1 MRRNTDRPPVTA
13 QELAH
18 RRAPTGASEKLIFFF
33 GGFVHRR
40 SSNPSHH
47 EAHEGHEGFRYSNF
61 LASCSSRPSWLR
73 LYHAGSIVVVVP
85 PHCAKIFF
93 IRSTTSGGWTITFF
107 AIASNSCPV
116 TGSTSQFLFCASDLN
131 SGSLSAFIN
140 ASRSIAKRSAGRPGG
155 AINGRP
161 IESGDI
167 STTAKRRVT
176 SDAFRLSKISL
187 TVGTS
192 GKRGSRL
199 GLPCTNTRVTPLLY
213 QLRVGSLPKYPSRLP
228 ARHCT
233 SPFCIARSIS
243 AAPG

>member
-47 EAHEGHEGFRYSNF
+47 EAHEDHEGFRYSNF

-116 TGSTSQFLFCASDLN
+116 TGSTSQFLFCASALN
-131 SGSLSAFIN
+131 SGSVSAFIN
-140 ASRSIAKRSAGRPGG
+140 ASRSIAKRSAGKPGG
-155 AINGRP
+155 SIKGRP
-161 IESGDI
+161 IESGAI
-167 STTAKRRVT
+167 RTPPNPSVPP
-176 SDAFRLSKISL
+176 DASPFPTLSL
-187 TVGTS
+187 T
-192 GKRGSRL
+192 
-199 GLPCTNTRVTPLLY
+199 PVT
-213 QLRVGSLPKYPSRLP
+213 
-228 ARHCT
+228 
-233 SPFCIARSIS
+233 
-243 AAPG
+243 